1 MDDNTRFLI
10 ERMDKMEGRI
20 NKKLD
25 ALMSFKNKIAGASV
39 VVTTLVS
46 GVVSMLVQFLT
57 GK

>member
-1 MDDNTRFLI
+1 MDENTRFLI

-25 ALMSFKNKIAGASV
+25 ALMSFKNKLAGASV

-46 GVVSMLVQFLT
+46 GAVSMLVQFLT